1 MRCKFTL
8 LLMIFETERL
18 QVRKLILEDLHSFH
32 KMQSNPNVM
41 RYADGEVNTLTAHSI
56 ELSTLINKYTL
67 PENDFW
73 IYAIER
79 KEDLF
84 FVGTVALVKDGD
96 DDEIGIRFLEE
107 YWSLGYGTEVCYSL
121 LQYCKQIGIQRIV
134 ASVVDLNKA
143 SAKILKRLGFK
154 QVRRFI
160 NQEMQLPET
169 KYELYVCL

>member
-18 QVRKLILEDLHSFH
+18 QVRKLISEDLLSFH

-41 RYADGEVNTLTAHSI
+41 RYADGEVQTLEAHAI
-56 ELSTLINKYTL
+56 ELSALISKYSL

-79 KEDLF
+79 KEDHF
-84 FVGTVALVKDGD
+84 FLGTMALVKDGD
-96 DDEIGIRFLEE
+96 DDEIGLRFLEE
-107 YWSLGYGTEVCYSL
+107 YWNFGYGAEICLSL
-121 LQYCKQIGIQRIV
+121 LQYCKQIGIPKIV

-154 QVRRFI
+154 QVRKLI
-160 NQEMQLPET
+160 NKEMHLPET
-169 KYELYVCL
+169 KYELYL